1 MESMVLE
8 NPSPS
13 SLDGEHFVSQL
24 IGTSQPAAIV
34 SRLCPRGYLAR
45 EIFQI
50 FQNRGGCMWSLGS
63 R

>member
-24 IGTSQPAAIV
+24 RGTSQPAAIV
-34 SRLCPRGYLAR
+34 SQLCPRGYLAR

-50 FQNRGGCMWSLGS
+50 FQGRGGC